1 MRRVPSFTIVTA
13 SLAALALGLGVA
25 WTAQAQGPGMNCY
38 ANTGGRSNCGL
49 AANALVTRLGDAS
62 TGPRRAVDPRR
73 LEQVR
78 GVDQAIKA
86 GHCEEAVALARKS
99 GDPLLAASTTRI
111 CAAAPGADPAKARE

>member
-1 MRRVPSFTIVTA
+1 MRLVLAFTAITA
-13 SLAALALGLGVA
+13 GAALAVGLGVA
-25 WTAQAQGPGMNCY
+25 RPAQAQGSGMNCY

-49 AANALVTRLGDAS
+49 AANALMNRLNDPSVDA
-62 TGPRRAVDPRR
+62 RRGLDPRH

-99 GDPLLAASTTRI
+99 GDRLLAASAARI
-111 CAAAPGADPAKARE
+111 CATAPDADPAKARQ